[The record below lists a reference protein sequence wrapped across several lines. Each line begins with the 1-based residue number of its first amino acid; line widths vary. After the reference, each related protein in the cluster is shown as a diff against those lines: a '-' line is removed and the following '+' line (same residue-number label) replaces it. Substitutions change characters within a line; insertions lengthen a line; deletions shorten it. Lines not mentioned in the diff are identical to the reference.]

1 MFAKYKIDVRE
12 IQSLKRTFEDQY
24 QMQIPELDFE
34 TKTPFPVSSDIHQ
47 TSGIRGLFRPFLHKG
62 TTFWANG
69 Q

>member
-34 TKTPFPVSSDIHQ
+34 NSQ
-47 TSGIRGLFRPFLHKG
+47 LM
-62 TTFWANG
+62 
-69 Q
+69 